1 MSRLER
7 KNAERIQRREEFKE
21 KKKHSIKTRI
31 EEFKL
36 NRQGKTNKKR
46 TDVME
51 RYRRVDRT
59 LTMLI
64 LIVFLLLIITW
75 VIILFI

>member
-7 KNAERIQRREEFKE
+7 KKSERIQRREEFKE
-21 KKKHSIKTRI
+21 KNKRSIKSRI

-46 TDVME
+46 ADVME

-59 LTMLI
+59 LTLLI
-64 LIVFLLLIITW
+64 LIVLLLLIITW

>member
-7 KNAERIQRREEFKE
+7 KKAERVQRREEFKE
-21 KKKHSIKTRI
+21 KKKSSIKSRI

-59 LTMLI
+59 LTLLI
-64 LIVFLLLIITW
+64 SIVVLLLIIVW

>member
-21 KKKHSIKTRI
+21 KKKYSIKTRI

>member
-7 KNAERIQRREEFKE
+7 KKAERVQRREEFKE
-21 KKKHSIKTRI
+21 KKKSSIKSRI

-59 LTMLI
+59 LTLLI
-64 LIVFLLLIITW
+64 SIVVLLLIIVW
-75 VIILFI
+75 VFILFI